1 MVFTHLKPTVVVV
14 HGDPPVELAVQPDPL
29 HAGTWS
35 DTKMIK
41 IKLIVRSWST
51 WTAISVQWITGNDN
65 FATEIFTFCCF
76 ASVEKTDVA
85 GGLKFCDSL
94 AFSSSYE
101 GIFKDRRQT
110 RRRYWECAKSF
121 FLIVWKCQINNSSC
135 SDFGRSI
142 ILDFHWGKHFR
153 AVVNDDL
160 NEKTKIIDL
169 CFLANAQYW
178 CRWMIVSQTFHPCRV
193 SLGDS
198 SSLCWTCLEKQ
209 PRTKTWVHP
218 TDNLPHPPPLLLS
231 LSPQGLL
238 DWSLLEEVPTLWRPP
253 SQTAPASR
261 PELRSQGFP
270 IWPPIGQTGLLS
282 ACLQSLQSVRP
293 TLRVWLCSSLLLGD
307 RITPQL
313 RKAEVANEK
322 KRVSLFLGDRI
333 TPPQIREAEVALEL
347 EEESVSPN

>member
-1 MVFTHLKPTVVVV
+1 MEVVTMTMITLMTMVLTHLKPTVVVV
-14 HGDPPVELAVQPDPL
+14 HGDSPVQLAAQPDPL

-51 WTAISVQWITGNDN
+51 WTAISVQWITWNDN

-135 SDFGRSI
+135 SDFSRSI

-153 AVVNDDL
+153 AVDL
-160 NEKTKIIDL
+160 NAEKTKIIDL

-261 PELRSQGFP
+261 PELRSRGFP

-293 TLRVWLCSSLLLGD
+293 TLRVWLCSSPL
-307 RITPQL
+307 
-313 RKAEVANEK
+313 
-322 KRVSLFLGDRI
+322 LGDRI